1 MHRTYDQSIQFLKP
15 DVKIKLDM
23 RVNAQKENSTMADL
37 NINSVSA
44 PSAVLGGNA
53 FTINLNVT
61 ASDDSFEDG
70 SAYRLDVRVNGANLN
85 QLMPFTGHLQEAS
98 WPTANYVFPVTVTAA
113 PGPDIYTISAAVI
126 EGPNGLD
133 PDSVPTFGSFGP
145 IIVV

>member
-1 MHRTYDQSIQFLKP
+1 
-15 DVKIKLDM
+15 
-23 RVNAQKENSTMADL
+23 MADL
-37 NINSVSA
+37 DITNVSA
-44 PSAVLGGNA
+44 PSAILGGSA
-53 FTINLNVT
+53 FTIDVSVT
-61 ASDDSFEDG
+61 ATDDSFEDG

-85 QLMPFTGHLQEAS
+85 QLMPFTGHLQDAS